1 MFLGDVGHPPPP
13 PTHKAMFVS
22 DLPVIDC
29 PRELTA
35 AASEAVAFG
44 GRIAGNIMMLVLS
57 GCAVRLDV
65 ISLLVLSGCTVR
77 LDVIS
82 AGV

>member
-1 MFLGDVGHPPPP
+1 MAIRCLLVMLDTPPPPP

-22 DLPVIDC
+22 DIPVIDC

-65 ISLLVLSGCTVR
+65 IS
-77 LDVIS
+77 